1 MRVLAKILI
10 LIIGIVAIVVNYD
23 SHFSSKAKKGKEN
36 LLNLKKIMQGMS
48 ENEVKQIMGFPDT
61 IITREDYIIY
71 CYDLHNESYGYGKIL
86 IDSLDKVIQIYSPE
100 K

>member
-23 SHFSSKAKKGKEN
+23 RHFSTKAKKGKEN
-36 LLNLKKIMQGMS
+36 LLNLKKIRQGMS

-61 IITREDYIIY
+61 IITRENYAIY
-71 CYDLHNESYGYGKIL
+71 CYDLYDESYEGQIL